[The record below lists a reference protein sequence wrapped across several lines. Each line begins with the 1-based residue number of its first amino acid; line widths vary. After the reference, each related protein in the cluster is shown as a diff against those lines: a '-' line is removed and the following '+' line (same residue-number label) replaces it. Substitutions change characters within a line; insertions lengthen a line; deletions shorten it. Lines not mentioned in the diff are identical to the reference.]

1 MLRSMPAV
9 QVDPR
14 NVHEFEDE
22 RAFEAWLRKNWD
34 KEQEVWIKIHKVR
47 SGLPSITP
55 EQAIDVCLCWGWI
68 DGIRKGHD
76 ERSFL
81 QRYTPRTKRSI
92 WSQINIAKVE
102 RLAHQRRMQPSGVAQ
117 VDAAKGDGRWA
128 AAYRMSKSEPPP
140 DLLAAIRADR
150 AASATYDALSA
161 QNRFALTF
169 RTLAVKSAEAR
180 QRRIAAFVE
189 MLRQGKTIHPNG
201 KAAKPK
207 TAKPKTT
214 SSPGRKKSTTL
225 LRKAVAPRGL
235 TGR

>member
-1 MLRSMPAV
+1 MPGV

-14 NVHEFEDE
+14 KVHEFEDE
-22 RAFEAWLRKNWD
+22 RAFEAWLRKNWN
-34 KEQEVWIKIHKVR
+34 KQQEVWIKIHKVR

-81 QRYTPRTKRSI
+81 QRYTPRTKKSI

-102 RLAHQRRMQPSGVAQ
+102 RLAHQRRMQPAGVAQ

-140 DLLAAIRADR
+140 ELLAAIRADR
-150 AASATYDALSA
+150 QASAAYDGLSA
-161 QNRFALTF
+161 QNRFSLTF
-169 RTLAVKSAEAR
+169 RTLAVKTAEAR

-189 MLRQGKTIHPNG
+189 MLREGRTIHPNS
-201 KAAKPK
+201 KAA
-207 TAKPKTT
+207 TAKTT
-214 SSPGRKKSTTL
+214 SSPDGDPAAR
-225 LRKAVAPRGL
+225 RKAR
-235 TGR
+235 

>member
-1 MLRSMPAV
+1 MAGV

-14 NVHEFEDE
+14 KVHEFEDQ
-22 RAFEAWLRKNWD
+22 RAFESWLRKNWN

-55 EQAIDVCLCWGWI
+55 QDAIDVCLCWGWI
-68 DGIRKGHD
+68 DGIRKGLD
-76 ERSFL
+76 ETSFL
-81 QRYTPRTKRSI
+81 QRYTPRTKKSI

-102 RLAHQRRMQPSGVAQ
+102 RLAQQRRMQPPGVAQ
-117 VDAAKGDGRWA
+117 VDAAKADGRWA

-150 AASATYDALSA
+150 EASATYETLSA
-161 QNRFALTF
+161 QNRFSLTF

-189 MLRQGKTIHPNG
+189 MLRQGRTIHPNG
-201 KAAKPK
+201 KAA
-207 TAKPKTT
+207 TAKTT
-214 SSPGRKKSTTL
+214 RRGHR
-225 LRKAVAPRGL
+225 LRTRPR
-235 TGR
+235 